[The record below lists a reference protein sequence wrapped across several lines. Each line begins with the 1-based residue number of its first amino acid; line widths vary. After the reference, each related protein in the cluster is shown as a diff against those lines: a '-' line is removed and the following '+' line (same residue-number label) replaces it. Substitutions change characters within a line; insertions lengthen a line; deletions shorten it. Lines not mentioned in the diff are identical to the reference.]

1 MSEPAS
7 AIAEIR
13 RAARSGDVG
22 AQALLGQVFLEGRGV
37 EVDEAEGFHWHAVA
51 ASAGNIESMNMVGRC
66 HELGRGT
73 VVDETLAAVWYRK
86 AASAGLDWGI
96 YNYANLLATGRGVA
110 RDRPQAFALYQRAAA
125 MGHAKSMNFVGRHY
139 DEGWDVERDP
149 DAAADWYRR
158 SAEGGDFRGQASYA
172 SVLAREGA
180 CRRSRALARSRDRNR
195 LAGVSR
201 KARGI
206 ARRFAARTLSRAR
219 AAHRSAAHA
228 GASLTSTI
236 SPPPSMTTR
245 PLVESSK
252 SMRSVSPVSSATD
265 CSPVRACA

>member
-172 SVLAREGA
+172 SVLAREGRVDEA
-180 CRRSRALARSRDRNR
+180 ERWLVRAIETGSPVFLEKLAGSLADSPHERFRALVPHIEAR
-195 LAGVSR
+195 L
-201 KARGI
+201 
-206 ARRFAARTLSRAR
+206 TRAR
-219 AAHRSAAHA
+219 A
-228 GASLTSTI
+228 
-236 SPPPSMTTR
+236 
-245 PLVESSK
+245 
-252 SMRSVSPVSSATD
+252 
-265 CSPVRACA
+265 

>member
-22 AQALLGQVFLEGRGV
+22 AQALLGQIFLEGRGV
-37 EVDEAEGFHWHAVA
+37 AVDEAEGFHWHAVA

-86 AASAGLDWGI
+86 AANAGLDWGL

-110 RDRPQAFALYQRAAA
+110 RDRARAFALYRRAAA
-125 MGHAKSMNFVGRHY
+125 MGHAKAMNFVGRHY

-149 DAAADWYRR
+149 DIAFDWYRR

-172 SVLAREGA
+172 SVLAREGRFDEA
-180 CRRSRALARSRDRNR
+180 ERWLVRAIEAGSRVFLEKLVRSLADSPHERFRALVPRIEAR
-195 LAGVSR
+195 L
-201 KARGI
+201 
-206 ARRFAARTLSRAR
+206 TPAR
-219 AAHRSAAHA
+219 A
-228 GASLTSTI
+228 
-236 SPPPSMTTR
+236 
-245 PLVESSK
+245 
-252 SMRSVSPVSSATD
+252 
-265 CSPVRACA
+265 